1 MTAELGDINRRA
13 LLQHLA
19 LLLGATALP
28 HSALAAT
35 PRRKKPFLPLASFR
49 LLTAIADT
57 IIPVTD
63 TPGAVAAGVP
73 AKVDYMI
80 AKWASA
86 ENRNGLTKALAAI
99 DVLAKSQTQMAFV
112 ALTPARR
119 KELLLVHD
127 AAALK
132 PVPRKPGAN
141 TGLSALMGGGASVA
155 DPDYSR
161 LKSLIVANYYNS
173 EIAMTQEIIYE
184 HVPGGWIASI
194 AVTPETR
201 PFAGVGPF

>member
-1 MTAELGDINRRA
+1 MNAQIFEMDRRA
-13 LLQHLA
+13 VVQRLA

-28 HSALAAT
+28 ADVFAAT
-35 PRRKKPFLPLASFR
+35 AAKTKRFLPAASFK

-57 IIPVTD
+57 IVPVTD

-86 ENRNGLTKALAAI
+86 ERRKDLIGALGAI
-99 DVLAKSQTQMAFV
+99 DKMAMTQTRKGFAALKPAK
-112 ALTPARR
+112 R

-132 PVPRKPGAN
+132 PVPAAPGSK
-141 TGLSALMGGGASVA
+141 TGLAALMGGGPSVV
-155 DPDYSR
+155 DPGYSK
-161 LKSLIVANYYNS
+161 LKELIVTSYYNS

-184 HVPGGWIASI
+184 HVPGGYTPSI
-194 AVTPETR
+194 PVTPETR